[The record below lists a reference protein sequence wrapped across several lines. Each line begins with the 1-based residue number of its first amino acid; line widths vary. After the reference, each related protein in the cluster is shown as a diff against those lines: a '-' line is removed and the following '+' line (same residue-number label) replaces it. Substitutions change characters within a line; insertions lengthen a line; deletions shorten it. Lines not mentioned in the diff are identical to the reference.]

1 MLVLVKVGKV
11 RMSLDTRTRMIDAA
25 VHALRQHGVAG
36 MSFTDVLADSGGARG
51 AIYHHFPGGKTQLV
65 TEAAAANGAEVRA
78 RLAALPGTTPVEVVD
93 AFLALI
99 GPVVAESTA
108 GSGCAVAAVALGGDG
123 GGQLEQIASATFA
136 SWIGA
141 LAERLTTAGLTSGD
155 ADGLATTLITV
166 LEGAHVLCRAAGS
179 IEPYE
184 RAARTIAGLVRAGG
198 PAA

>member
-11 RMSLDTRTRMIDAA
+11 RMSLDTRSRMIDAA
-25 VHALRQHGVAG
+25 VHALRHHGVAG

-51 AIYHHFPGGKTQLV
+51 AIYHHFPGGKAELV
-65 TEAAAANGAEVRA
+65 TEAAVRNGAEVRA
-78 RLAALPGTTPVEVVD
+78 RLAGLPGATPIEVVD

-99 GPVVAESTA
+99 RPVVAESTG

-123 GGQLEQIASATFA
+123 GGPLEQIAAGAFS
-136 SWIGA
+136 SWIA
-141 LAERLTTAGLTSGD
+141 TLAERLTAAGLAAGE

-179 IEPYE
+179 LEPYE
-184 RAARTIAGLVRAGG
+184 RAARTIAGLVRSAGR
-198 PAA
+198 